1 MSETETTYSKCQ
13 RCGRIF
19 TESADPLC
27 AVCKEELQA
36 GLGAAEK
43 SAGGGLKVRVSP
55 IIKAARAS
63 QKPGEDFDEALLRA
77 LKAHYPERAAHLLPA
92 LNKLVEFE
100 ANNANENRE
109 QTLARLVEAEPGP
122 EITFK
127 SSTAGPIKAS
137 TEIIFNS
144 KKYSSLDEVPPHLR
158 EMVQKAMRGQKT
170 VVVRRAG
177 CMSFLLGGWA
187 IAIFRG
193 LGK

>member
-1 MSETETTYSKCQ
+1 MSETETSYSKCQ

-36 GLGAAEK
+36 GLDAAEK
-43 SAGGGLKVRVSP
+43 SAGGALKVRVSP
-55 IIKAARAS
+55 IIKAARAA

-77 LKAHYPERAAHLLPA
+77 LKAHYPEQATHLLPA
-92 LNKLVEFE
+92 LNKLIEFE
-100 ANNANENRE
+100 ANNVNETKE
-109 QTLARLVEAEPGP
+109 QTLARLAEAEPGP

-127 SSTAGPIKAS
+127 SSTAGPIKVS

-170 VVVRRAG
+170 FTTRKTG
-177 CMSFLLGGWA
+177 CLSFLLGGWI
-187 IAIFRG
+187 IAILRG